1 METLADVIRAPWFPA
16 ALAIYFV
23 VLVVYYIL
31 IARSILQMLRAKA
44 NTVLLVFAF
53 LALIPVPPLVI
64 TGVVVMII
72 WSIHN
77 KALATGS

>member
-1 METLADVIRAPWFPA
+1 METLAEVIRAPWFPA
-16 ALAIYFV
+16 ALAIYCV

-31 IARSILQMLRAKA
+31 IARSILQMLRVKA

-64 TGVVVMII
+64 TGVMVMII
-72 WSIHN
+72 WYIH
-77 KALATGS
+77 KTGS

>member
-1 METLADVIRAPWFPA
+1 METLGDFFPA
-16 ALAIYFV
+16 WGLQALGIYSV

-31 IARSILQMLRAKA
+31 IARSILQMLRVKA

-53 LALIPVPPLVI
+53 LALIPLPPFVI

-72 WSIHN
+72 WSIHK
-77 KALATGS
+77 KALAELPH